1 MTALLWGRYTELHPD
16 TMASIIAAHPIA
28 IVPWG
33 ALEWHGTHLPL
44 GMDGIAAQYVADQLV
59 TRTGGVLLP
68 MTWWPMTTLPHPF
81 SLALSTDTFLR
92 VLDDMFASLAKAG
105 FRHVVLISGHYAQG
119 HEIELMK
126 AALLA
131 FERHNLLV
139 LTLPPAAVVNE
150 DYLDHAGRWETA
162 QTLALR
168 PDLVRLERL
177 GPAPLH
183 PREWA
188 VLGEDPRTASAAD
201 GQKLLDDAV
210 TGIAGWVARLQQP
223 DAIEQLRGW
232 YERRIAGYAGY
243 ADAFLRTSWE
253 QALNDWWRQ
262 RTAPEENA

>member
-1 MTALLWGRYTELHPD
+1 MTTVPGGRYTELHPD
-16 TMASIIAAHPIA
+16 RMAEILTTHPLA
-28 IVPWG
+28 ILPWG
-33 ALEWHGTHLPL
+33 ALEWHGSHLPL
-44 GMDGIAAQYVADQLV
+44 GMDGIAAQYVADAVV

-68 MTWWPMTTLPHPF
+68 MTWWPMTTLPHRF
-81 SLALSTDTFLR
+81 SLALKTATL
-92 VLDDMFASLAKAG
+92 LQMLEDMYENLARAG
-105 FRHVVLISGHYAQG
+105 FRQVLLISGHYAQG

-126 AALLA
+126 SAQRA
-131 FERHNLLV
+131 FEQHGLLV

-183 PREWA
+183 PRDWA
-188 VLGEDPRTASAAD
+188 VLGEDPRLATAAE

-210 TGIAGWVARLQQP
+210 SGIVHWVERIRQADGKTFLEELYAR
-223 DAIEQLRGW
+223 RT
-232 YERRIAGYAGY
+232 AGYADY

-253 QALNDWWRQ
+253 QALNDWWRL
-262 RTAPEENA
+262 RTAPEEKP